1 METSEKTL
9 ELRGFINDLTR
20 TLTGSMVHLDD
31 LLLELDEDSEEF
43 DHAWLLNHQLG
54 RALEFFLE
62 MRAEYLIWQ
71 DCSHKR
77 NIKTRDIYK
86 QKSLAENSLAD
97 NLSHH
102 FNNKLAT
109 IIFYYDLLL
118 YEIDESRGLRKK
130 IELGIQ
136 ALEKANTFINLNCK
150 LNIKS
155 NAKLNKA
162 ITKFNYKDEFNY
174 ETKNKLLEK
183 VAKAKSILLVEDE
196 EELRKIITTALGLR
210 GYTVFEAATGK
221 RALDIFYEKGGNFRL
236 CLIDVEL
243 PDMNGPDIGGLFLSH
258 TPDLRILYMSGYE
271 IKKLRKSFK
280 FPKPLKFLK
289 KPYRLETLLRTVS
302 ECLGTC

>member
-62 MRAEYLIWQ
+62 MRSEYLLWQ
-71 DCSHKR
+71 NYSHKS
-77 NIKTRDIYK
+77 NMKTKDIYK
-86 QKSLAENSLAD
+86 QISLAQK
-97 NLSHH
+97 LSHH
-102 FNNKLAT
+102 FNNKLST
-109 IIFYYDLLL
+109 IIFFYDLLV
-118 YEIDESRGLRKK
+118 YETDESRGLREK
-130 IELGIQ
+130 IEIGIQ

-155 NAKLNKA
+155 NIKLSKET
-162 ITKFNYKDEFNY
+162 TKFNYKDGLNY
-174 ETKNKLLEK
+174 KIKNKLLEK

-196 EELRKIITTALGLR
+196 EELRKIITTALCLR

-221 RALDIFYEKGGNFRL
+221 RALDIFYEKGSNFRL

-243 PDMNGPDIGGLFLSH
+243 PDMNGPDIGSLFLSRN
-258 TPDLRILYMSGYE
+258 PDLQILYMSGYE
-271 IKKLRKSFK
+271 IKNLKKSFK
-280 FPKPLKFLK
+280 FP
-289 KPYRLETLLRTVS
+289 
-302 ECLGTC
+302 